1 MRLHQLTDKQI
12 HEWRMARLEYGR
24 QKYGDRHLKR
34 YNLVDLVEELLDGRN
49 IVEFAEERVG
59 EKKGFIAHVE
69 HLKELIEEC
78 IAEAQ
83 MADSYLKDEHCT
95 DEEGGERIWWSTK

>member
-34 YNLVDLVEELLDGRN
+34 YNLVDLVEELLDALN
-49 IVEFAEERVG
+49 ILEFAEERTG
-59 EKKGFIAHVE
+59 KKGASFGLVKNYVKKCIYVCRSIDRFI
-69 HLKELIEEC
+69 KEEN
-78 IAEAQ
+78 
-83 MADSYLKDEHCT
+83 CT
-95 DEEGGERIWWSTK
+95 DEEGGERIWWNE